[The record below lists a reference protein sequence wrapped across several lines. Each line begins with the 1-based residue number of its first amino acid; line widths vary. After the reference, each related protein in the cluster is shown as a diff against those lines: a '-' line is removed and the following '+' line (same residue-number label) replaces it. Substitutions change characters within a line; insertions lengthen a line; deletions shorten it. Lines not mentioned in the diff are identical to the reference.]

1 MLALSSSLS
10 NEKKPIERIPRQKI
24 RSNLCIGVKANKN
37 LGSETIKILLV
48 EDDMIIGTHISMVLR
63 ESGYE
68 IVGILPSGEA
78 AIAHLAHE
86 RPDLILM
93 DISLKGSLDGVETAI
108 LVKEK
113 FQIPLIFLT
122 ANTDQG
128 TFERAKLAHP
138 LAFIAKPFE
147 PQALVRAIELA
158 AIQQVEVSEI
168 EPSPLPHEATSL
180 PLMLSDRIFVRSKNK
195 LVKLLLRDIQYVSAE
210 RNYCRIYSL
219 DKEYTLSIPMK
230 RFAEQLET
238 QAFQRVHRSFIINI
252 EQVDELD
259 ETYVYLNKQAI
270 PVSKSYREALLQR
283 LKLF

>member
-1 MLALSSSLS
+1 MS
-10 NEKKPIERIPRQKI
+10 NEKKLIERIPRQKI
-24 RSNLCIGVKANKN
+24 KSNLCIGVKSDNK
-37 LGSETIKILLV
+37 LGAETIKILLV

-63 ESGYE
+63 EAGYE
-68 IVGILPSGEA
+68 VVGILPSGEA
-78 AIAHLAHE
+78 AIAHLEHDT
-86 RPDLILM
+86 PDLILM
-93 DISLKGSLDGVETAI
+93 DISLKGGLDGVETAI
-108 LVKEK
+108 VIRER
-113 FQIPLIFLT
+113 FPIPLIFLT

-128 TFERAKLAHP
+128 TFERAKTAHP
-138 LAFIAKPFE
+138 LAFIAKPFD

-158 AIQQVEVSEI
+158 AIQQSEALENESKSARNEAVSI
-168 EPSPLPHEATSL
+168 

-195 LVKLLLRDIQYVSAE
+195 LVKLLLRDINYVSAE
-210 RNYCRIYSL
+210 RNYCKIYSS

-230 RFAEQLET
+230 RFAEQLEA